1 MSIEVMPDEIEF
13 SLLKSQL
20 LNKQLTFCIF
30 RDIWDKLKICFYLA
44 TSVLY
49 LYYGKFFPLVVL
61 RLNCYIHI

>member
-49 LYYGKFFPLVVL
+49 LYYGNFSPLVVL